1 MSAPF
6 LAGFTSSGIAAGSMA
21 AGIQSA
27 IGSVAAGSGFAFMQ
41 SLAATTLIGTALPVA
56 AAGVAVAGTA
66 TAGILLHKHIK
77 KIKSKNKD
85 QYGLPSNNAKIA
97 ESVEGN
103 TLSDDDKMIDLTQNG
118 NGLPPSYDA
127 DVSYVE
133 NNQLQDTVDILP
145 PAYKENARSFSNDTS
160 PPGYDFINDSVSG

>member
-1 MSAPF
+1 
-6 LAGFTSSGIAAGSMA
+6 MA

-27 IGSVAAGSGFAFMQ
+27 IGSVTAGSGFAFMQ

-118 NGLPPSYDA
+118 NELPPSYDA
-127 DVSYVE
+127 DVSYV
-133 NNQLQDTVDILP
+133 DILP
-145 PAYKENARSFSNDTS
+145 PAYEENARSFSNDTS
-160 PPGYDFINDSVSG
+160 PPGYDFINDSVSGWRSVILPH